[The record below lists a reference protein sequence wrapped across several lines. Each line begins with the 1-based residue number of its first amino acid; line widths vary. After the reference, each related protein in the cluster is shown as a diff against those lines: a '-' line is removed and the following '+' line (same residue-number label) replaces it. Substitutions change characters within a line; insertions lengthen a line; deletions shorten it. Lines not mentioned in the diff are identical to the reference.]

1 MSKNEFK
8 LPDSNKDQFDNIKL
22 QYKGKDLSK
31 NKDDLASITNKL
43 LTETKKNTLD
53 NMGVS
58 DKTLNDL
65 TRVLNDSNNCDSECK
80 KARQLN
86 DSRDTLLL
94 AIQILNGA
102 PSYFDVSRKNFL
114 IEKYGKS
121 GFVDHTIDDAKNV
134 LNEFIKDQEKINNN
148 LQTLLKNMINNYSYN
163 VQFLESI
170 DNTLKNSKNNLSDVD
185 NKINEYTNLVNLD
198 ERTNYFLSNDIRNL
212 RNFNFYITII
222 YYIALILIL
231 FFKNFFSNFKVSSKL
246 NEIFS
251 KTNIVLTIILIILL
265 FLPFILRKVII
276 LSINY
281 YENFLQF
288 MNIQRFTKSY
298 GDIITSSR

>member
-1 MSKNEFK
+1 MSKNPYE
-8 LPDSNKDQFDNIKL
+8 LPGSNKYQFDDIKN
-22 QYKGKDLSK
+22 QYKNKDLSK
-31 NKDDLASITNKL
+31 NKDQLASITNKL
-43 LTETKKNTLD
+43 LTQTKKNTLE
-53 NMGVS
+53 NIGVS
-58 DKTLNDL
+58 DKTLKDL
-65 TRVLNDSNNCDSECK
+65 TTVLNDSNNCDSECR

-102 PSYFDVSRKNFL
+102 PSYFDVSQKNFL

-121 GFVDHTIDDAKNV
+121 GFVNHTLDNAKNV
-134 LNEFIKDQEKINNN
+134 LTKFVKDQEKINSN

-163 VQFLESI
+163 VQFLEST

-212 RNFNFYITII
+212 RNYNFYITII
-222 YYIALILIL
+222 YYISIILIL
-231 FFKNFFSNFKVSSKL
+231 FLKNFFSNFKISSKL

-251 KTNIVLTIILIILL
+251 KTNIILAIILIILL
-265 FLPFILRKVII
+265 LLPFILRNIII
-276 LSINY
+276 LSIKY

-298 GDIITSSR
+298 VDIIASSK

>member
-1 MSKNEFK
+1 MGENQFK
-8 LPDSNKDQFDNIKL
+8 LPDSNKHQFDDIKN
-22 QYKGKDLSK
+22 QYKNKDLSK
-31 NKDDLASITNKL
+31 NKGQLASITNKL
-43 LTETKKNTLD
+43 ITETKKNTLE

-58 DKTLNDL
+58 DKTLKDL
-65 TRVLNDSNNCDSECK
+65 TRVLNDSNNCDSDCR

-121 GFVDHTIDDAKNV
+121 GFVDHTLDNAKNV
-134 LNEFIKDQEKINNN
+134 LNKFIKDQEKINNN

-163 VQFLESI
+163 VQFLEST

-185 NKINEYTNLVNLD
+185 NKINKYTNLVNLD

-212 RNFNFYITII
+212 RNYNFYITII
-222 YYIALILIL
+222 YYIALLLIL
-231 FFKNFFSNFKVSSKL
+231 FFKNFFSNFKVSSKF

-251 KTNIVLTIILIILL
+251 KTNIILAIILILLL
-265 FLPFILRKVII
+265 FLPFILKNIII
-276 LSINY
+276 LSIKY

-298 GDIITSSR
+298 SDIINADK